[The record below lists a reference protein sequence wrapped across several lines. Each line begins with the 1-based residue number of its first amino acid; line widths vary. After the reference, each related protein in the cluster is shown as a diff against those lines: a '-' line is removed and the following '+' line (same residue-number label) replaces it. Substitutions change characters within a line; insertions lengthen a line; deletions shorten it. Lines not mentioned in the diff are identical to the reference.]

1 MKILPSDISINM
13 IILMNILNNI
23 SLIWNRFWN
32 PVVGFF
38 YRTYLV
44 WELLRTPK
52 IVYPYI
58 GKTFTETFPPEII
71 TLMLS
76 HIKRNQDKCRFL
88 ITCQGIMKC
97 DFTFDEEVR
106 ISKIEKSRW
115 YDKFT
120 KIGIYYG
127 DEWPSQ
133 FPLSIKHLVYLPLL
147 DWDKN
152 YHHSKLSRKNY
163 TYYKLL
169 RKIGCVD
176 DPQSILP
183 LSVTNLTINNFND
196 LMIEDNVVQRII
208 SVDTGYIYTNAE
220 PDGLF
225 NLLSWKRSINI
236 LHITLGKEINK
247 SIANISIPNHLGLKN
262 LLLSCQINQMIEG
275 MNDISDKL
283 NAVIKSD

>member
-1 MKILPSDISINM
+1 
-13 IILMNILNNI
+13 MNILRNI
-23 SLIWNRFWN
+23 SSIWNHIKN
-32 PVVGFF
+32 SMTGFF
-38 YRTYLV
+38 NMAYFNWPLSSIPR
-44 WELLRTPK
+44 
-52 IVYPYI
+52 IVH
-58 GKTFTETFPPEII
+58 KNKRTFTEIFPLEII

-76 HIKRNQDKCRFL
+76 YVTNNKDKCRFL
-88 ITCQGIMKC
+88 MTCHIIMKC